1 MRFVY
6 FLILIQVEKWMTL
19 FTLYKSYTST
29 VQIKKKYVAATKIQQ
44 LWKHHQQRILW
55 HKLTRPRVVKGIKKL
70 RAFAKQ
76 WSLKRARHIVS
87 SSIINFNVEGFKKV
101 VLKLRFKIIRIQRCW
116 RTYVACTAMRIRSM
130 ELKWALVER
139 HHRLELMDDI
149 RISKSNTSTERSQ
162 TFDAIA
168 KNRRNQTF
176 GNRNKWEN
184 NLRETKTPNN
194 GNSSKTSMITNKH
207 DGVLHAVS
215 RLDDQLNEKLKNSI
229 LTGSQKRKSKN
240 KKNNTQRKKARA
252 KALETSDQFNS
263 VVPRHW
269 TQYNAPPPPVVLSV
283 TVRQQH
289 CTRLLQMSRN
299 DFIQQTPVKV
309 NESSK

>member
-176 GNRNKWEN
+176 SNRNKWEN
-184 NLRETKTPNN
+184 NLRETKTSNN
-194 GNSSKTSMITNKH
+194 GNNGNVSMITNKH
-207 DGVLHAVS
+207 DGVLLAVS

-229 LTGSQKRKSKN
+229 LTGSSKKKSKIK
-240 KKNNTQRKKARA
+240 KKNT
-252 KALETSDQFNS
+252 QFNS

-309 NESSK
+309 NDSSK

>member
-55 HKLTRPRVVKGIKKL
+55 HFMTRPQVVKGIKKL

-116 RTYVACTAMRIRSM
+116 RTYVVCTAMRIRSM

-184 NLRETKTPNN
+184 NLRETKTSNN

-207 DGVLHAVS
+207 DGVLLAVS

-229 LTGSQKRKSKN
+229 LTGSQKKKSKI
-240 KKNNTQRKKARA
+240 KKKNTQRKKARA